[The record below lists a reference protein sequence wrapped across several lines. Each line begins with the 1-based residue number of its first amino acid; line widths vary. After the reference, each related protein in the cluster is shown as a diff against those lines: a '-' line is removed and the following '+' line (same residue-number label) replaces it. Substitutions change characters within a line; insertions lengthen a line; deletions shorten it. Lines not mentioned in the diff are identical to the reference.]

1 MSHLSQ
7 KAACVLLVVSC
18 NLSLRD
24 IRCCALSNQSEAFK
38 GQLAHGSL
46 RQSVRVEEERQLQE
60 VKPLRRLVS
69 LCLVRTDMQML
80 PFAGAGAIWHH
91 SLCACFGA
99 LHNET
104 AVRSG
109 ASQQTL
115 VHRRTRGGCVY

>member
-1 MSHLSQ
+1 MQL
-7 KAACVLLVVSC
+7 
-18 NLSLRD
+18 LSLRD

-46 RQSVRVEEERQLQE
+46 RQSVRVEEERQIQE
-60 VKPLRRLVS
+60 VEPARRLAS